1 MATYERNT
9 GIPRYE
15 QIARDL
21 AERISR
27 GDYREGEKIFGRSTL
42 AGTYQVSPETIR
54 RAIALLHS
62 RGVLAAEAG
71 RGVTITSAANAQKF
85 LDEFRARERL
95 DELQEK
101 VASLFEERRRLDA
114 AIEDTLGEILSYT
127 SKSISTVQNLTD
139 FVIQPGSPL
148 VGKTIGSA
156 QIRMRTGATII
167 AVAKDGED
175 IYSPGPDLT
184 LGGGDVLVVVGTGD
198 AKEKM
203 KALVGPGG
211 LEE

>member
-1 MATYERNT
+1 MTIHERSAGT
-9 GIPRYE
+9 PRYE

-21 AERISR
+21 AERITR
-27 GDYREGEKIFGRSTL
+27 GDYKEGEKVFGRSTL

-71 RGVTITSAANAQKF
+71 RGVTITSVANAQKF
-85 LDEFRARERL
+85 LEEFRAREHL

-101 VASLFEERRRLDA
+101 IADLFEQRRRLDTE
-114 AIEDTLGEILSYT
+114 IESTLGEILAYT
-127 SKSISTVQNLTD
+127 SKTISTVQNLTEL
-139 FVIQPGSPL
+139 VIQPGSAL
-148 VGKTIGSA
+148 VGQTLASA

-175 IYSPGPDLT
+175 IYSPGPDLV
-184 LGGGDVLVVVGTGD
+184 LGSGDVLVAVGTNE
-198 AKEKM
+198 AKEKL
-203 KALVGPGG
+203 KALVGS
-211 LEE
+211 

>member
-1 MATYERNT
+1 MATHERGAGT
-9 GIPRYE
+9 PRYE

-71 RGVTITSAANAQKF
+71 RGVTITSVSNAQKF
-85 LDEFRARERL
+85 LDEFRVRERL

-101 VASLFEERRRLDA
+101 VAALFEQRRKLDTE
-114 AIEDTLGEILSYT
+114 IEETLGEILSYT

-139 FVIQPGSPL
+139 FVIQPTSAL
-148 VGKTIGSA
+148 VGQTIGSA

-184 LGGGDVLVVVGTGD
+184 LGAGDVLVAVGTGE
-198 AKEKM
+198 AKEKL
-203 KALVGPGG
+203 KALVSVSPS
-211 LEE
+211 

>member
-1 MATYERNT
+1 MATHERGAGT
-9 GIPRYE
+9 PRYE

-21 AERISR
+21 ADRISR

-71 RGVTITSAANAQKF
+71 RGVTITSVSNAQKF
-85 LDEFRARERL
+85 LEEFHVRERL

-101 VASLFEERRRLDA
+101 VASLFDQRRKLDTEIEE
-114 AIEDTLGEILSYT
+114 TLREVLTHT
-127 SKSISTVQNLTD
+127 SKSISAVQNLTD
-139 FVIQPGSPL
+139 FVIQPASAL
-148 VGKTIGSA
+148 VGRTIGAA

-175 IYSPGPDLT
+175 IYSPGPDLA
-184 LGGGDVLVVVGTGD
+184 LAAGDVLVAVGTTE
-198 AKEKM
+198 AKEKL
-203 KALVGPGG
+203 KSLVNASQD
-211 LEE
+211 